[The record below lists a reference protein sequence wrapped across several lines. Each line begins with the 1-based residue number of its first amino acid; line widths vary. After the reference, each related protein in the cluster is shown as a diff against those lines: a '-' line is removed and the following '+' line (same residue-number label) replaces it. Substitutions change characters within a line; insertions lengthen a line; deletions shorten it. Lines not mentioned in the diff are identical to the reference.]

1 MSSFKKAQKAAQK
14 SHRER
19 SQPSSRARFGL
30 LEKKKDYQLR
40 ARDYHKKQDALKLLR
55 QKAQD
60 RNPDEFYYKMIS
72 TRMIEGVHTRLKKD
86 EPTTEEQV
94 KMMDTQDLRYVNH
107 KMTVESKKIEKLK
120 SSLHMLEDTEEKPK
134 NKHTFFVDTVREAN
148 EFDPAKHLNT
158 HPALLHRTHNRPTL
172 SMLSD
177 PSMLKAIAGG
187 SAEEGTSSGILA
199 VGKEKKKRY
208 HELSQRIEREK
219 QLNIIAQKMEAKK
232 HFKDKTRK
240 RLVKEETQESA
251 PVFKFHMQRKR

>member
-19 SQPSSRARFGL
+19 SQPSSRAKFGL

-40 ARDYHKKQDALKLLR
+40 ARDYHKKQAALKRLR
-55 QKAQD
+55 QKARD

-72 TRMIEGVHTRLKKD
+72 TRMIDGVHTSVKKD

-94 KMMDTQDLRYVNH
+94 KMMETQDLRYVNH

-120 SSLHMLEDTEEKPK
+120 SSLHMLEDREEKPK
-134 NKHTFFVDTVREAN
+134 NKHTFFVDTVKEAK

-158 HPALLHRTHNRPTL
+158 HPALLHRAHNRPTL

-177 PSMLKAIAGG
+177 PSLLKALAGTRSG
-187 SAEEGTSSGILA
+187 EGTSSGLA
-199 VGKEKKKRY
+199 DVGKEKKKRY

-219 QLNIIAQKMEAKK
+219 QLNIIAEKMEAKK
-232 HFKDKTRK
+232 NSKDKSRK
-240 RLVKEETQESA
+240 KLVKEETPESA
-251 PVFKFHMQRKR
+251 PVYKFHMKRKR